1 MSGRYIWINFPYLLD
16 KFCPPWIDLFEA
28 MSSVCSPRQQLI
40 SFLVLCEI
48 PKYLILE
55 LTGLLQTSFSGAS
68 GTART
73 SHFLTF
79 NVKPDD
85 DNSNVNNSND
95 NSSSADAWD
104 SNFSIVSGSWSL
116 SCKILLCRLL
126 TYHNICG

>member
-28 MSSVCSPRQQLI
+28 MTSVCSPRQRLI
-40 SFLVLCEI
+40 LFLVLCEI

-55 LTGLLQTSFSGAS
+55 LTGMLQTSVSAAS

-73 SHFLTF
+73 SHSLTF

-85 DNSNVNNSND
+85 I
-95 NSSSADAWD
+95 
-104 SNFSIVSGSWSL
+104 IVML
-116 SCKILLCRLL
+116 IVLM
-126 TYHNICG
+126 TIVVVQMPETAIFQ

>member
-1 MSGRYIWINFPYLLD
+1 M
-16 KFCPPWIDLFEA
+16 
-28 MSSVCSPRQQLI
+28 
-40 SFLVLCEI
+40 VLCEI

-55 LTGLLQTSFSGAS
+55 LQTSFSGAP

-85 DNSNVNNSND
+85 DNSND
-95 NSSSADAWD
+95 NSSADAWD

-116 SCKILLCRLL
+116 SFKILLCHLL
-126 TYHNICG
+126 TYDNICG